1 MTEPFAT
8 DTTIDLEAIANH
20 LRAAHERPAPVNLWT
35 AVADIPVMLA
45 ELQRS
50 ASLLSRAR
58 LDFANLL
65 AAARA
70 ALGAERDGEPD
81 PFGYLRDEV
90 AEHRPWTPPAGRQDR
105 G

>member
-8 DTTIDLEAIANH
+8 HATVDLEAIANH
-20 LRAAHERPAPVNLWT
+20 LRAAHERPTPVVLWT
-35 AVADIPVMLA
+35 AIADIPVMLA

-50 ASLLSRAR
+50 AVLLSRAR

-70 ALGAERDGEPD
+70 SLGAERDGEPD

-90 AEHRPWTPPAGRQDR
+90 AEHRPWTSGRGPDR